1 MQWSDEE
8 NAGFTSGTPWLKVNP
23 NYTSINAASQLKDP
37 DSVRSFYKKL
47 IALRKSPEYKETVVY
62 GELTPLWEEQHNL
75 MAYSRKENKTLYVI
89 GNYQREEQSVTLPGA
104 YQKVLLNNYPDIQAD
119 GNTIRLYGYQVLIL
133 EM

>member
-1 MQWSDEE
+1 
-8 NAGFTSGTPWLKVNP
+8 
-23 NYTSINAASQLKDP
+23 
-37 DSVRSFYKKL
+37 
-47 IALRKSPEYKETVVY
+47 
-62 GELTPLWEEQHNL
+62 